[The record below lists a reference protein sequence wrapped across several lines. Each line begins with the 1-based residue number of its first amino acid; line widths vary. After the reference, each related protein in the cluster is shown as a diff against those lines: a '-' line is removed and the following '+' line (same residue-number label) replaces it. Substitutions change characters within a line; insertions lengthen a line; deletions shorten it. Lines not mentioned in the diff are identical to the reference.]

1 MEIEIDESEINKDE
15 LWKILHL
22 HKNSE
27 YLRNIILANDNQILC
42 EEFYLINIEWIKKFK
57 EIYHFNSI
65 VNFLKKSFKNLD
77 VLQKENMTI
86 KNLPKITETDREEIK
101 IIKNEEIIM
110 KYPEDESSSYFY
122 SPFFLVHPKYYEI
135 IIEGNI
141 IDEKI
146 KCDIYITNRSFLID
160 LSNNIIEVG
169 IFDTT
174 YSYKLI
180 CLLKFADNVNYKEE
194 MYKIFSLKFFEYLYI
209 NNITEDMLIE
219 YQDLSK
225 DKFQLKRIFI
235 DENVFNKKNE
245 GNAKQKEKDLEIVKK
260 FGSNNFKSSENSKL
274 NSIIPLL
281 TSIKEIY
288 VHFMKNDIKYKIQK
302 FHNIYIFSSYF
313 LEAIKY
319 VYGISNNANILKEMN
334 IIINFLDEDI
344 SKKDI
349 AEYLNFIL
357 QLLHNEL
364 LSFPDNLKQERLIS
378 YDSPLNDRNKSLEQF
393 NSYYNN
399 NYKKSIISGLFNWI
413 KEKKVD
419 CNLDHMSQISSF
431 QSFPLIEFDF
441 DLLYKNQ
448 DPNKDLILDLVNCF
462 MDYQKI
468 SIDDNPNLGR
478 CAYCNM
484 ILSSKYIIHDTP
496 PYFMIVLNRKNRN
509 NIKIKYKNILD
520 ITSYI
525 EKDSKFKKYKLISVI
540 MEEGNNFY
548 TIIESPNKKNDDD
561 EVWTKFQGET
571 VSTITINCSDP
582 DIKAFN
588 EVYNP
593 INSRLLLYK
602 GIK

>member
-122 SPFFLVHPKYYEI
+122 SPFILVHPKYYEI

-274 NSIIPLL
+274 NL
-281 TSIKEIY
+281 
-288 VHFMKNDIKYKIQK
+288 
-302 FHNIYIFSSYF
+302 NI
-313 LEAIKY
+313 
-319 VYGISNNANILKEMN
+319 
-334 IIINFLDEDI
+334 
-344 SKKDI
+344 
-349 AEYLNFIL
+349 
-357 QLLHNEL
+357 
-364 LSFPDNLKQERLIS
+364 
-378 YDSPLNDRNKSLEQF
+378 
-393 NSYYNN
+393 
-399 NYKKSIISGLFNWI
+399 
-413 KEKKVD
+413 
-419 CNLDHMSQISSF
+419 
-431 QSFPLIEFDF
+431 
-441 DLLYKNQ
+441 
-448 DPNKDLILDLVNCF
+448 
-462 MDYQKI
+462 
-468 SIDDNPNLGR
+468 
-478 CAYCNM
+478 
-484 ILSSKYIIHDTP
+484 
-496 PYFMIVLNRKNRN
+496 
-509 NIKIKYKNILD
+509 
-520 ITSYI
+520 
-525 EKDSKFKKYKLISVI
+525 
-540 MEEGNNFY
+540 
-548 TIIESPNKKNDDD
+548 
-561 EVWTKFQGET
+561 
-571 VSTITINCSDP
+571 
-582 DIKAFN
+582 
-588 EVYNP
+588 
-593 INSRLLLYK
+593 
-602 GIK
+602 